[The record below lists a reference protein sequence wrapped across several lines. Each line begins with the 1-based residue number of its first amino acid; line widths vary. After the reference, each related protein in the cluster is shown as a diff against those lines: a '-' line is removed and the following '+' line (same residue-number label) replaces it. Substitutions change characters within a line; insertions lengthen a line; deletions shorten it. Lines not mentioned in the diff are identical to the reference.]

1 MSGEVKR
8 RLVHVSG
15 TGLPGAYLLGLVT
28 WQQLA
33 GFRRRF
39 GVALVLEAIRLFVGL
54 DWRIYD
60 ELTREYEQDNLA
72 GYALYFFGMTAT
84 AWVFEPRV
92 AIPAMLML
100 TIADPI
106 SGLLGSGE
114 LGRSRRLDDSLIMF
128 AVCLLIA
135 SGLGLPLRAA
145 VLGAVAATLA
155 DGVKPVIAGYVIDD
169 NLTIPLGAAVA
180 IFVALRYLPMLIM
193 SILLR
198 LAGRGSVFA

>member
-15 TGLPGAYLLGLVT
+15 TGLPALYLLGLLK
-28 WQQLA
+28 WQQLRWLLLV
-33 GFRRRF
+33 GSC
-39 GVALVLEAIRLFVGL
+39 VALVLEILRLFVGL
-54 DWRIYD
+54 DWQIYD
-60 ELTREYEQDNLA
+60 ELTRSYEQDNLA

-84 AWVFEPRV
+84 AWVFEPRI

-106 SGLLGSGE
+106 SGLIGSGE
-114 LGRSRRLDDSLIMF
+114 LGIKAAHTLLVTF

-135 SGLGLPLRAA
+135 SVLGLPFPAA
-145 VLGAVAATLA
+145 VLGAIAATLA

-180 IFVALRYLPMLIM
+180 MFVALRYLPML
-193 SILLR
+193 
-198 LAGRGSVFA
+198 F

>member
-15 TGLPGAYLLGLVT
+15 TGLPALYLLGLLQ
-28 WQQLA
+28 WEQLRWILLL
-33 GFRRRF
+33 GS
-39 GVALVLEAIRLFVGL
+39 GVALVLEIIRLLVGL
-54 DWRIYD
+54 DWQIYD
-60 ELTREYEQDNLA
+60 ELTRSYEQDNLA

-84 AWVFEPRV
+84 AWVFEPRI

-106 SGLLGSGE
+106 SGLIGSGE
-114 LGRSRRLDDSLIMF
+114 LGIKAVHTLLVTF
-128 AVCLLIA
+128 AVCVLIA
-135 SGLGLPLRAA
+135 SVLGLPLPAA

-169 NLTIPLGAAVA
+169 NLTIPIGAAVA
-180 IFVALRYLPMLIM
+180 IFVALRYLPPM
-193 SILLR
+193 
-198 LAGRGSVFA
+198 V